1 MTNRIIK
8 SYTGWLLESLSLN
21 EAIDQATIQEM
32 AKNQDLEGLYKI
44 LIANDDEVSKALP
57 NYLSVMEWWKRG
69 GADLNLW
76 KSLVKTGG
84 SAKSDRA
91 NSAKSMY
98 FWMGGFIAGNKQTA
112 TNASKYNYIS
122 SVESLVNAIP
132 ATAATISAINPND
145 AKFKQDNT
153 SKTNLTNLITGWK
166 NAAAIAAEVSNFVKV
181 VKGKG
186 LNLNQASL
194 DMIVPSNSISGYF
207 ILDGAQVPYADYL
220 KKYAEYVAANGKING
235 FANSVYGTSIATWL
249 TRAGQLTLD
258 KVKANIQ
265 TLTASLNDQAT
276 ISQYFTANNTMTPA
290 NKKIIM
296 EAIDAKVKD
305 HIARV
310 AKSAKPG
317 TPELTADQAIKL
329 ATNLSIVPKGSA
341 ITVQPSDTPA
351 APVSTTLN
359 GTFPE
364 ANGDWNSDGL
374 KKSVNYFPDDSIDI
388 KPEMQTELNTAV
400 KNAVDLITKDGGKIT
415 AVRVW
420 GTSSTSIVPSSYDKA
435 TKKPAGKDWTTQ
447 KNVDLSLDRLASLK
461 TALTSAFTTA
471 GVDAAIIKPADANS
485 QTLPN
490 NGDPAVKWNKE
501 QYANRANDPKLLA
514 DYNDKFG
521 KYRYAFGHFEI
532 DFTKTTTTV
541 EPTTPIATTSS
552 NWDVRIGWADESIS
566 IKLPPIPGLGTSTG
580 KKAPGR
586 TKVMGCPKF

>member
-21 EAIDQATIQEM
+21 EAVDQATIQEM
-32 AKNQDLEGLYKI
+32 AKNQDLEGLYKL
-44 LIANDDEVSKALP
+44 LIANDDEASKALP

-84 SAKSDRA
+84 AAKSDRA

-98 FWMGGFIAGNKQTA
+98 FWMGGFIVGNKQTA
-112 TNASKYNYIS
+112 TDASKYNYIS

-132 ATAATISAINPND
+132 ATAATISAINPDD
-145 AKFKQDNT
+145 AKFKKDNT
-153 SKTNLTNLITGWK
+153 SKTNLTNLINGWK

-194 DMIVPSNSISGYF
+194 DMLVPSNSISGYF
-207 ILDGAQVPYADYL
+207 ILDGARVPYADYL

-276 ISQYFTANNTMTPA
+276 ISQYFIANNTMTPA

-296 EAIDAKVKD
+296 EAIDAKVKE

-400 KNAVDLITKDGGKIT
+400 KNAVDLITKDGGKVT

-435 TKKPAGKDWTTQ
+435 TKKPANKDWTTQ
-447 KNVDLSLDRLASLK
+447 KNIDLSLDRLASLK

-471 GVDAAIIKPADANS
+471 GVDAALIKPVDANS

-532 DFTKTTTTV
+532 DFTKTSITV
-541 EPTTPIATTSS
+541 EPTAPIATTSS
-552 NWDVRIGWADESIS
+552 NWDVRIGWADESTS